1 MGGAAILALSACSE
15 SEDLL
20 AAFHSDPNAVRITAQ
35 VGKAS
40 ADGFTRSNP
49 LGDADA
55 QTKFNKNDE
64 ISVKADDQEA
74 VIYKFDGSEWQPQG
88 GKFLK
93 WEKETK
99 NFTAYY
105 PATTYSGGTITQPT
119 EYTSL
124 ESLAK
129 ADYMSFTGEQSN
141 KNGNNLT
148 LTMKRQMARV
158 VVDVVDFNDQYDKN
172 TPINSVSICGV
183 TAYKHKDDGKFY
195 ALIKPC
201 EAQTA
206 SEFLSLKVGA
216 NNAKETLTGIP
227 TLEAG
232 KSYTYELTVGKN
244 KISVSGI
251 TVKDWTTGMTI
262 TGGKAEY
269 FPYVTF
275 KANGEQ
281 KFYMY
286 VDAEKEGKNYTFP
299 NLEYSVNNGKWTP
312 VVANE
317 KVTFGGANGDL
328 RLRGTGNTNGT
339 SSRKAMDTNID
350 NMDHSTIYFSTNE
363 KVACEGDIRTLL
375 DYKTYKT
382 VNTNEA
388 CFFKLFY
395 NCRQL
400 TSAPDLPATN
410 LARCC
415 YNSMFSGCSSLSKAP
430 DLLATTLA
438 PGCYLGMFWGCGSL
452 SKAPDLPATTLVQ
465 GCYAYMFKDCSSL
478 SKAPDLPATTL
489 AQSCYFE
496 MFYNCKKISAVTM
509 LAPKSQITNDDYRFH
524 EWLVNA
530 GTEASEPLTLKVQDA
545 DAYNA
550 LESYLPEN
558 WKIGTATVKD
568 ENNKNIE

>member
-1 MGGAAILALSACSE
+1 M
-15 SEDLL
+15 
-20 AAFHSDPNAVRITAQ
+20 RITAQ

-49 LGDADA
+49 LGATA
-55 QTKFNKNDE
+55 EEQAKFNDGDMINVQAGDR
-64 ISVKADDQEA
+64 DA
-74 VIYKFDGSEWQPQG
+74 VTYKLVGSEWQPQG

-93 WEKETK
+93 WENKTM

-105 PATTYSGGTITQPT
+105 PATFNGTINQPT
-119 EYTSL
+119 SYPDEASL
-124 ESLAK
+124 IA
-129 ADYMSFTGEQSN
+129 ADYMSFIGDVTNSGDNSL
-141 KNGNNLT
+141 K
-148 LTMKRQMARV
+148 LTMKRLMARV
-158 VVDVVDFNDQYDKN
+158 VVDVVGFNDQYAEK

-206 SEFLSLKVGA
+206 KEFLSLEVGES
-216 NNAKETLTGIP
+216 NAKETLTGIP

-232 KSYTYELTVGKN
+232 KSYIYELTVGKN

-251 TVKDWTTGMTI
+251 TVKDWTASTTI
-262 TGGKAEY
+262 IDGKAIY
-269 FPYVTF
+269 APYVTF

-286 VDAEKEGKNYTFP
+286 VDAEKDGKNYTFP

-339 SSRKAMDTNID
+339 SSRKAMDTDID
-350 NMDHSTIYFSTNE
+350 NMDHSYIIFSTKE

-388 CFFKLFY
+388 CFYKLFED
-395 NCRQL
+395 CKQL

-410 LARCC
+410 LANSC
-415 YNSMFSGCSSLSKAP
+415 YKNMFSG
-430 DLLATTLA
+430 
-438 PGCYLGMFWGCGSL
+438 
-452 SKAPDLPATTLVQ
+452 
-465 GCYAYMFKDCSSL
+465 CSSL

-489 AQSCYFE
+489 APGCYLGMFSGCSSLSKAPDLSATTLAKGCYAHMFDNCISLSKVPDLPATTLAQTCYFR
-496 MFYNCKKISAVTM
+496 MFQNCKKISAVTM
-509 LAPKSQITNDDYRFH
+509 LAPKTQITNNDLRFH

-568 ENNKNIE
+568 GNNKEINIE

>member
-1 MGGAAILALSACSE
+1 M
-15 SEDLL
+15 
-20 AAFHSDPNAVRITAQ
+20 RITAQ

-49 LGDADA
+49 LGATADEQA
-55 QTKFNKNDE
+55 KFNENDE

-74 VIYKFDGSEWQPQG
+74 VTYKFDGSEWQPQG
-88 GKFLK
+88 GKVLK
-93 WEKETK
+93 WEKETM

-105 PATTYSGGTITQPT
+105 PATYTGGDIEQPT
-119 EYTSL
+119 AYTDEASL
-124 ESLAK
+124 IA
-129 ADYMSFTGEQSN
+129 ADYMSFTGDVPNSGDN
-141 KNGNNLT
+141 SLK
-148 LTMKRQMARV
+148 LTMKRLMARV
-158 VVDVVDFNDQYDKN
+158 VVDVVDFNDQYDKK

-206 SEFLSLKVGA
+206 NEFLSLEVGES
-216 NNAKETLTGIP
+216 NAKETLTGIP

-251 TVKDWTTGMTI
+251 TVKDWTASTTI
-262 TGGKAEY
+262 IDGKAIY
-269 FPYVTF
+269 APYVTF

-286 VDAEKEGKNYTFP
+286 VDAEKDGKNYTFP

-339 SSRKAMDTNID
+339 SSRKAMDTDID
-350 NMDHSTIYFSTNE
+350 NMDHSYIIFSTKE

-388 CFFKLFY
+388 CFYKLFED
-395 NCRQL
+395 CKQL

-410 LARCC
+410 LANSC
-415 YNSMFSGCSSLSKAP
+415 YKNMFSG
-430 DLLATTLA
+430 
-438 PGCYLGMFWGCGSL
+438 
-452 SKAPDLPATTLVQ
+452 
-465 GCYAYMFKDCSSL
+465 CSSL

-489 AQSCYFE
+489 AQTCYFR
-496 MFYNCKKISAVTM
+496 MFKNCKKISAVTM
-509 LAPKSQITNDDYRFH
+509 LAPKTQITNNDLRFH

-568 ENNKNIE
+568 GNNKEINIE